1 MGVSEPFIRR
11 PIATSLLG
19 IALLIGGLLGY
30 FALPVSALP
39 QVDFPTVQV
48 TTQLPGA
55 SPDVIA
61 SLITAPLERQLG
73 QIPSLSAMNST
84 SSFGVSQISLQFDL
98 NRDID
103 GATQDVQAAI
113 NAAAGVLPKTLPYP
127 PTYAKVNPAD
137 APVMT
142 LALRSDTISLRAM
155 SDIADT
161 LLAQRLSQISGVG
174 RVSVLGGLKPAVRI
188 QADLARLAAYG
199 IAMEDLRTAIASAN
213 VSGPKGSLDG
223 AQQSY
228 IIAANDQIAAAD
240 AYKPVII
247 AYRNGSPVTIA
258 DVAQIVDGLENDRT
272 GGWYQGSPAVIIDIQ
287 RQPGANVIDVVSQ
300 IRAEIPKVQRAI
312 PAGVNLTIVSD
323 RTVTIRASV
332 RDVQFTLILSV
343 VLVTLV
349 VLLFLRSLRATLI
362 AGVALPLSL
371 ITSFGIMYFA
381 GFSLDNLS
389 LMALTIG
396 TGFVVDDAIV
406 MIENI
411 VRHMENGD
419 SAMEA
424 SLKGASEIGFTVIS
438 LTVSLIAVF
447 IPLLFMSGLVGR
459 MFREFALTLTIAVV
473 TSAVVSLTLTPMMC
487 SRLLKHAHE
496 ELAVP
501 GLAAVSRFIDRTVG
515 FYHRTLLW
523 VLERQRATLVVTFA
537 TLIAT
542 LALYVVAPKGFLPLQ
557 DTASITAVTEAGPDV
572 SFAEMQKRQAE
583 AADAIK
589 ADPDVTGV
597 VSVIGA
603 GSVNPTTNVGR
614 LVMTLKPRGERRDDV
629 SVVITRLKERVAAI
643 PGMTIYFQPVQDVQ
657 ISTQSSRSQY
667 QYTLTGTDAALV
679 SEWARKL
686 VAEMRRDP
694 LFRDVSSEAQE
705 GGLRAQLTVDRT
717 RAGQLGVSLQGIT
730 DTLNDA
736 FAQRQISTI
745 YGQANQYRVVLEAL
759 PMYQRDPSILSKLY
773 LPGAASA
780 TAGAPN
786 AQVPLSAVA
795 TLTRTTAP
803 LAISHQAQFPSIS
816 LSFNLAPGAAL
827 GDAVEAVK
835 TIETRIEMPN
845 SIVGVYAGDAA
856 EFAKA
861 LAGQPW
867 LLLAAV
873 ITIYIV
879 LGVLYESYIHPIT
892 ILSTLPSAGV
902 GAILALML
910 CGQDLSVIGLIGII
924 LLMGHRQEERDHDDR
939 LRARGR
945 ARAGDVAERGD
956 RTGLS
961 AALPSDHDDD
971 AGRPVRCAAAGDR
984 ERHRRRA
991 ALPTRHLHYRRP
1003 AAQPIAHALHHAGD
1017 LSRPRPHQP
1026 PPRAGAAAGRIR
1038 RSARRGRD
1046 RGDAVM
1052 ASISEPF
1059 IRRPVATTL
1068 LSIGL
1073 FLLGIVAYE
1082 FLPVASVPN
1091 IDFSRHLRLG
1101 QPSWRRPVRHGRDGC
1116 LAAGAAARRDRGHQP
1131 DHLDF
1136 VTRHDQHPAPVRHRP
1151 QRRQSRPRR
1160 AGGNQCVAGR
1170 PAERFADAAALP
1182 QGEHRRRAG
1191 LRAGAD
1197 LEDAVRQRGLR
1208 RRRHRAG
1215 AAHLAGAGG
1224 GQCDDLGCRPAGGQD
1239 SAQSCRAVQCRHRH
1253 RRRANCDYQRQ
1264 PARSGRH
1271 LQRRAPE
1278 RDAVAQQ
1285 ADADGERVPR
1295 HRHQERE
1302 GQFRP
1307 ALRCCRHR
1315 GLRP

>member
-1 MGVSEPFIRR
+1 MSVSEPFIRR

-19 IALLIGGLLGY
+19 IALLIGGALGY
-30 FALPVSALP
+30 WALPVSALP

-73 QIPSLSAMNST
+73 QIPSLSTMQST

-113 NAAAGVLPKTLPYP
+113 NAAAGILPRTLPYP

-137 APVMT
+137 APVLT
-142 LALRSDTISLRAM
+142 LALTSDTISLRAM

-161 LLAQRLSQISGVG
+161 ILGQRLSQISGVG
-174 RVSVLGGLKPAVRI
+174 RVAILGGLKPAVRV

-199 IAMEDLRTAIASAN
+199 IAMEDLRNAIAGAN

-223 AQQSY
+223 AQQAY
-228 IIAANDQIAAAD
+228 TIAANDQIAAAE

-247 AYRNGSPVTIA
+247 AYRNGAPVTIG
-258 DVAQIVDGLENDRT
+258 DVAVIVDGLENDRT
-272 GGWYQGSPAVIIDIQ
+272 GGWYQGTPAVIIDIQ
-287 RQPGANVIDVVSQ
+287 RQPGANVIEVVRQ
-300 IRAEIPKVQRAI
+300 ILAEIPKVQRAI
-312 PAGVNLTIVSD
+312 PAGVNLTVVSD

-332 RDVQFTLILSV
+332 HDVQFTLILSV

-371 ITSFGIMYFA
+371 ITSFGIMYFS

-411 VRHMENGD
+411 VRHMEGGE
-419 SAMEA
+419 SVMEA

-473 TSAVVSLTLTPMMC
+473 TSAIVSLTLTPMMC
-487 SRLLKHAHE
+487 SRLLKHVGE
-496 ELAVP
+496 EMTVP
-501 GLAAVSRFIDRTVG
+501 GLAAVSRGIDRMIA
-515 FYHRTLLW
+515 FYHRTLLV
-523 VLERQRATLVVTFA
+523 VLRHQRMTLLVTFA
-537 TLIAT
+537 TIAAT
-542 LALYVVAPKGFLPLQ
+542 LLMYVIAPKGFLPLQ

-572 SFAEMQKRQAE
+572 SFAEMQSRQTT
-583 AADAIK
+583 AAAAIQS
-589 ADPDVTGV
+589 DPDVIGV

-614 LVMTLKPRGERRDDV
+614 LVMTLRPRGERRDDV
-629 SVVITRLKERVAAI
+629 SAVIARLRQKTASI

-667 QYTLTGTDAALV
+667 QYTLTATDAAEVTLW
-679 SEWARKL
+679 SNRL

-694 LFRDVSSEAQE
+694 LFRDVSSEGQE
-705 GGLRAQLTVDRT
+705 GGLRAALDINRQ
-717 RAGQLGVSLQGIT
+717 RAGQLGVNLQGVT

-759 PMYQRDPSILSKLY
+759 PMYQRDPTVLSKLY
-773 LPGAASA
+773 LPGAA
-780 TAGAPN
+780 G

-803 LAISHQAQFPSIS
+803 LAISHQAQFPAVS
-816 LSFNLAPGAAL
+816 LSFNLAPGESL
-827 GDAVEAVK
+827 GDAVETVK
-835 TIETRIEMPN
+835 SIESRIGMPN

-856 EFAKA
+856 EFSKS

-867 LLLAAV
+867 LILAAIV
-873 ITIYIV
+873 TIYIV

-910 CGQDLSVIGLIGII
+910 FGQDLSVIGLIGII
-924 LLMGHRQEERDHDDR
+924 LLMGIVKKNAIMMIDFALE
-939 LRARGR
+939 
-945 ARAGDVAERGD
+945 AERHKGMSATD
-956 RTGLS
+956 AIVQACLLRFRPIMMTTL
-961 AALPSDHDDD
+961 AALF
-971 AGRPVRCAAAGDR
+971 G
-984 ERHRRRA
+984 
-991 ALPTRHLHYRRP
+991 ALPLAVESGTGAELRFPLGISIIGGLLLSQLLTLYTTPVIYLALDRINRRIEKAVP
-1003 AAQPIAHALHHAGD
+1003 EPGPQG
-1017 LSRPRPHQP
+1017 P
-1026 PPRAGAAAGRIR
+1026 PVAGA
-1038 RSARRGRD
+1038 
-1046 RGDAVM
+1046 
-1052 ASISEPF
+1052 
-1059 IRRPVATTL
+1059 T
-1068 LSIGL
+1068 
-1073 FLLGIVAYE
+1073 
-1082 FLPVASVPN
+1082 
-1091 IDFSRHLRLG
+1091 
-1101 QPSWRRPVRHGRDGC
+1101 
-1116 LAAGAAARRDRGHQP
+1116 
-1131 DHLDF
+1131 
-1136 VTRHDQHPAPVRHRP
+1136 
-1151 QRRQSRPRR
+1151 
-1160 AGGNQCVAGR
+1160 
-1170 PAERFADAAALP
+1170 
-1182 QGEHRRRAG
+1182 
-1191 LRAGAD
+1191 
-1197 LEDAVRQRGLR
+1197 
-1208 RRRHRAG
+1208 
-1215 AAHLAGAGG
+1215 
-1224 GQCDDLGCRPAGGQD
+1224 
-1239 SAQSCRAVQCRHRH
+1239 
-1253 RRRANCDYQRQ
+1253 
-1264 PARSGRH
+1264 
-1271 LQRRAPE
+1271 
-1278 RDAVAQQ
+1278 
-1285 ADADGERVPR
+1285 
-1295 HRHQERE
+1295 E
-1302 GQFRP
+1302 GMQ
-1307 ALRCCRHR
+1307 
-1315 GLRP
+1315 